1 MFKLYSIVVKK
12 NLWTATEHLNPSLKW
27 WHLAQYNT
35 EYRQAVPEDRK
46 KGSGVRWVSTQKG
59 HIIVTVKTMGF
70 MHASMTTVVDIVVS
84 ISTNWLAKCSSN
96 INYQKRVRGFEG
108 FQTPKNRWKHE
119 ATGPVLL
126 NLLFWGV
133 WNPWWNLKHE
143 FLRWLLKRSNKKI
156 MLWYI
161 FFVLSSPN
169 ERTIIHAAMQSCHIR
184 NITSDHVWTWRGKI

>member
-1 MFKLYSIVVKK
+1 MYSIVVKK
-12 NLWTATEHLNPSLKW
+12 TYELLRNIWIPSLKW
-27 WHLAQYNT
+27 RHLAQYNT
-35 EYRQAVPEDRK
+35 DIIGRPYQTIEK
-46 KGSGVRWVSTQKG
+46 KGPVFAECFSTQKY
-59 HIIVTVKTMGF
+59 HIIVTVKTMEF
-70 MHASMTTVVDIVVS
+70 MQASMTTVVNIVVS

-143 FLRWLLKRSNKKI
+143 FLRWLLKRNNKKI

-169 ERTIIHAAMQSCHIR
+169 ERTIIHAAMQSCD
-184 NITSDHVWTWRGKI
+184 IT

>member
-1 MFKLYSIVVKK
+1 MYSIVVKK
-12 NLWTATEHLNPSLKW
+12 TYEQLRNIWIPSLKW
-27 WHLAQYNT
+27 RHLA
-35 EYRQAVPEDRK
+35 EYDTDIIGRLYQTIEK
-46 KGSGVRWVSTQKG
+46 KGPVFAECLSTQKY

-70 MHASMTTVVDIVVS
+70 MQASMTTVVNIVVS
-84 ISTNWLAKCSSN
+84 ITTNWLAKCSSN

-108 FQTPKNRWKHE
+108 FQTPKNRWKRE